1 VTTGWAEHLAPAD
14 EPGVVLVDETGAV
27 ALCDP
32 RAEAVLGRDR
42 SALRADWPALKR
54 RLEAAGGDDLW
65 RRDDS
70 ALSAELPVGDD
81 ARRVDVRVRR
91 VDGGGHLLLLRDG
104 GAAESA
110 AYDQRLA
117 SQMHTLSRLYRAMAH
132 DLRGP
137 LNTMVVNLELLAD
150 AVSPGATGPQ
160 VERLPRY
167 VRVMRDETHRLTRYL
182 NAFLAGV
189 APPVYAERDVDLA
202 REVPDV
208 VEFVGAQARRQDVA
222 LDVDLPDGELRVHGS
237 AEDLRQALLALLTH
251 VLEQVPK
258 GATLV
263 IGGEREDERVRLWIE
278 GEDNVDLTASRHE
291 LEGGGRRPGAAN
303 GGVRLAV
310 ARATARRV
318 GGDLRLVETPD
329 EGFRFELEMPAA
341 RSEES

>member
-1 VTTGWAEHLAPAD
+1 MTTGWAEHLTPAD
-14 EPGVVLVDETGAV
+14 EAGVVLIDESGAV

-32 RAEAVLGRDR
+32 RAEAVLGRDSDTLR
-42 SALRADWPALKR
+42 SEWPALKR
-54 RLEAAGGDDLW
+54 RLEATAGDDLW
-65 RRDDS
+65 RRGDS
-70 ALSAELPVGDD
+70 VLSTELPVGAD
-81 ARRVDVRVRR
+81 ARRIDVRVRR
-91 VDGGGHLLLLRDG
+91 VDGCGHLLLVRDA

-110 AYDQRLA
+110 AFDQRLA

-137 LNTMVVNLELLAD
+137 LNTMVVNLELLSD
-150 AVSPGATGPQ
+150 AVSPGASAPQ

-167 VRVMRDETHRLTRYL
+167 VRVMRDETQRLTRYL
-182 NAFLAGV
+182 NAFLSGV

-208 VEFVGAQARRQDVA
+208 VEFVSAQARRQEVEI
-222 LDVDLPDGELRVHGS
+222 DVDLDGELRVHGS

-258 GATLV
+258 GSTVV
-263 IGGEREDERVRLWIE
+263 IGGEREDDRVRLWIE
-278 GEDNVDLTASRHE
+278 SEDGLDPETT
-291 LEGGGRRPGAAN
+291 RRALDGDGDRTGSPA

-318 GGDLRLVETPD
+318 GGELRLVETPD
-329 EGFRFELEMPAA
+329 EGFHVELELPAA
-341 RSEES
+341 RTEES